1 MTGGCAHR
9 NVCVCVPSPFISHTL
24 CFVWRL
30 LPLNSWTVLYGIDT
44 EPQMTQYLSSI
55 YWAFTTLSTVG
66 YGDIR

>member
-1 MTGGCAHR
+1 MTGASAS
-9 NVCVCVPSPFISHTL
+9 VCVCALCLFTSHTL

>member
-1 MTGGCAHR
+1 MPAS
-9 NVCVCVPSPFISHTL
+9 VCVCVCLGPSPLTRCAL
-24 CFVWRL
+24 CGAV
-30 LPLNSWTVLYGIDT
+30 PLNSWTVLYGIDT